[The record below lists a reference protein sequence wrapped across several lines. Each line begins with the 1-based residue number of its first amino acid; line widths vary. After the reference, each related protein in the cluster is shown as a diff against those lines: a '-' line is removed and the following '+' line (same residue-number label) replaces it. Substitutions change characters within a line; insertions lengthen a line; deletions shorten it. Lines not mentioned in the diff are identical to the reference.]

1 MARPRRLYPDPP
13 MAKGNQLRAVRGMND
28 ILPGDEGL
36 WSRFD
41 DAVSD
46 VMAGYGYGRV
56 RTPILE
62 HTGLFVRGIG
72 EVTDIVEKEM
82 YTFTDSLNGDSL
94 TLRPENTAAVVR
106 AAMEHNLTYDGP
118 KRLWY
123 SGPMFRHERPQKG
136 RYRQFHQVGAEVL
149 AAPGP
154 EVDAE
159 LILLCQRLWDDLG
172 LPPVRLEI
180 NCLGQSDER
189 AAHRAALIQ
198 YFEAHADQLD
208 ADASRRLHANPL
220 RILDTKNPA
229 MRELVDGAPNL
240 ADYLGDASR
249 AHFDA
254 VQAILNSQNL
264 PVTVNHQLVRGLDYY
279 NLTVFEWIAPDGLTI
294 CGGGRYDPLIEM
306 IGGKPSAG
314 CGFAIGVERV
324 LELMRADMAVTR
336 GPSPDVYVVHTGSGT
351 AALGFTAAERLRDAG
366 LNVVL
371 HAGGGSFKSQFKR
384 ADASGAHL
392 AVVIGEDEA
401 ASGKLAVKHL
411 RDRNAQQ
418 QTSGIEDLP
427 ELVSNFM
434 NEE

>member
-1 MARPRRLYPDPP
+1 
-13 MAKGNQLRAVRGMND
+13 MAKSSQLRAVRGMND
-28 ILPGDEGL
+28 ILPTDEGL
-36 WSRFD
+36 WRRFD

-62 HTGLFVRGIG
+62 HTNLFVRGIG

-106 AAMEHNLTYDGP
+106 AVLEHNLTYDGP

-136 RYRQFHQVGAEVL
+136 RYRQFHQIGAEVL
-149 AAPGP
+149 AASGP

-159 LILLCQRLWDDLG
+159 LILLCQRLWDDLA
-172 LPPVRLEI
+172 LPPIRLEI

-189 AAHRAALIQ
+189 AAHRAALIE

-208 ADASRRLHANPL
+208 ADATRRLHTNPL
-220 RILDTKNPA
+220 RILDTKNPE
-229 MRELVDGAPNL
+229 MRALVDQAPRL
-240 ADYLGDASR
+240 ADYLGDESR
-249 AHFDA
+249 AHFEA
-254 VQAILNSQNL
+254 VQAILKAQNL

-306 IGGKPSAG
+306 LGGKASAG
-314 CGFAIGVERV
+314 CGFAVGVERV
-324 LELMRADMAVTR
+324 LELMRTDMASTG
-336 GPSPDVYVVHTGSGT
+336 GPSPDVYVIHSGEGT

-366 LNVVL
+366 MNVVL

-392 AVVIGEDEA
+392 AIVIGEDEA
-401 ASGKLAVKHL
+401 ASGNLTVKHL
-411 RDRNAQQ
+411 RNRDAQQ
-418 QTSGIEDLP
+418 QSTGIEALP
-427 ELVSNFM
+427 ELVSNFL